1 MAKYLIKAR
10 IEVDGIVDK
19 PDVIGAIFGQTEG
32 LFGSQ
37 LDLRELQDKGRIGRI
52 QVDLKV
58 HGNRTIGEV
67 VIPSNLDRVETA
79 LVAAM
84 LETVDRVGPYPAKL
98 RVIDIVDLRIEKIKK
113 ITERAK
119 EILQKWSM
127 EKAPDLKEILSEI
140 AEVLRTS
147 QITKYGPEG
156 LPAGPDIDKA
166 DTIIIVEGRAD
177 VLNLLKYG
185 YTNVIA
191 IEGARSKIPETIVK
205 LCKEKKC
212 IAFVDGDHG
221 GELILRELLRSVKL
235 HAIARAPPGK
245 EVEELTGKEISRAL
259 KNAIPAEQYKTLLE
273 KEHRREK
280 PRRIE
285 REERREKTEV
295 KEKQIPV
302 VEQPAAPIAQPTSI
316 VEVSRPQP
324 AVEVKPKEA
333 IEKVAKATEARAE
346 LPRGLDEYVISF
358 PDSVLNEAKKLQGT
372 LEAILYDESWNIVK
386 RLPVRDLYDEL
397 KKTEPGKIYAIVLD
411 GIITQRLAD
420 IASEKKVRVIVGARI
435 GGISKRPY
443 EVEMLTFNDIL

>member
-58 HGNRTIGEV
+58 HGSKTIGEV
-67 VIPSNLDRVETA
+67 IIPSNLDRVETA

-98 RVIDIVDLRIEKIKK
+98 RVVDIVDLRIEKIKK

-156 LPAGPDIDKA
+156 LPAGPDIDKS

-191 IEGARSKIPETIVK
+191 IEGARSKIPETIAK

-235 HAIARAPPGK
+235 HAVARAPPGK

-259 KNAIPAEQYKTLLE
+259 KNALPAEQYKALLE
-273 KEHRREK
+273 KEHRKEK

-285 REERREKTEV
+285 REERREVREKQEV
-295 KEKQIPV
+295 KEKPVPIVEHPTTPLAQQAGIAEAARPQPV
-302 VEQPAAPIAQPTSI
+302 VEAK
-316 VEVSRPQP
+316 VK
-324 AVEVKPKEA
+324 EVKERIAEA
-333 IEKVAKATEARAE
+333 KPE
-346 LPRGLDEYVISF
+346 LSKGLEEYVISF
-358 PDSVLNEAKKLQGT
+358 PDSVLNDAKKLQGT
-372 LEAILYDESWNIVK
+372 LEAILYDESWNVVK
-386 RLPVRDLYDEL
+386 RIPVRDLFDEL
-397 KKTEPGKIYAIVLD
+397 RKTEPGKVYAVVLD

-443 EVEMLTFNDIL
+443 DVEMLTFNDIL

>member
-58 HGNRTIGEV
+58 HGNKTIGEV
-67 VIPSNLDRVETA
+67 SIPSNLDRVETA

-98 RVIDIVDLRIEKIKK
+98 KVVDIVDLRIEKIKK

-156 LPAGPDIDKA
+156 LPAGPDIDKS

-191 IEGARSKIPETIVK
+191 IEGARSKIPETIVR

-235 HAIARAPPGK
+235 HSIARAPLGK

-259 KNAIPAEQYKTLLE
+259 KNAIPAEQYKASIE
-273 KEHRREK
+273 KEYKREK

-285 REERREKTEV
+285 REEKREIREKPEI
-295 KEKQIPV
+295 KEKHVTTEYPT
-302 VEQPAAPIAQPTSI
+302 APIAQP
-316 VEVSRPQP
+316 VSVTETVQPQP
-324 AVEVKPKEA
+324 AVETKVKEIEERTVEAEVKPPK
-333 IEKVAKATEARAE
+333 
-346 LPRGLDEYVISF
+346 GLDEYVISF
-358 PDSVLNEAKKLQGT
+358 PDSVLNDAKKIQGT
-372 LEAILYDESWNIVK
+372 LEAILYDDSWKALK
-386 RLPVRDLYDEL
+386 RIPVRDLFDEL
-397 KKTEPGKIYAIVLD
+397 KKAEPGKIYAVVLD
-411 GIITQRLAD
+411 GIITQRLVD
-420 IASEKKVRVIVGARI
+420 LASEKKVRVIVGARI

-443 EVEMLTFNDIL
+443 DVEMLTFNDIL